1 MAQLSL
7 VILEINF
14 LVDIMKR
21 VRNKDGLKVWVN
33 ANSEEI
39 VNKYGVEE
47 AIKQGCNIYRNE
59 SKGYVDIYNCPAIQS
74 KREFK
79 IS

>member
-1 MAQLSL
+1 
-7 VILEINF
+7 
-14 LVDIMKR
+14 MKQSQKQ
-21 VRNKDGLKVWVN
+21 KDGLKVWVN

-59 SKGYVDIYNCPAIQS
+59 SKGYVDIYNCPTDYS
-74 KREFK
+74 VKKFK